1 MNTNFGNRL
10 LPQQS
15 SVTTQ
20 SAAEL
25 QTPLPS
31 TQTDPSL
38 RGTTWLA
45 NGETEDLLSV
55 IEQFRHAMQAAG
67 LTPPSSIIPDGKLH
81 RFASNGKQND
91 NAGWYVFHLDG
102 VPVGCFGDWRTG
114 FTQTWRADIGRALT
128 IEEEDQH
135 HAKVEA
141 IKREREAEEIRRRT
155 EAREK
160 ANLIWAEALPCA
172 NHPYLI
178 AKQIQAHRAR
188 LYKDT
193 LVIPLR
199 SGGELHSLQFIHADG
214 SKKFLTGGRIKG
226 CYFSIGNLKDAPVLC
241 ICEGFATGV
250 TIHEATGYPVAVA
263 FNAGNLE
270 SVAGGLHEKFPELDL
285 MICADDDFS
294 TEGNPGL
301 TTGTKTARAV
311 GGLLA
316 IPDFGPD
323 RREGMTDF
331 NDMARLRGLEAV
343 KRAIVGVATS
353 VADQGGGDEQGG
365 DEQKAAADFQSLSL
379 SSASSNTGVS
389 QVAEVQANGDAL
401 CVVTPPS
408 SPEVSQ
414 VADSPASPIPET
426 ADRPAFRVF
435 DEWLEDGGEKLR
447 PGVWHFGTDK
457 EGNPTQTWISSPL
470 HVEAVT
476 YDGQDN
482 HFGRM
487 LRFKNTIGGWR
498 EWAMPMQMLAG
509 TGDELRGEL
518 LSMGLEI
525 DPSPNARRLLST
537 YLQAKLPKRR
547 ILCALQVGWCED
559 SFVLPD
565 TVIGPKAS
573 GLIFQSGEC
582 IHDEHTTGGTLA
594 GWQSEIAARA
604 KGNPLL
610 LLALSAAFSGPLLA
624 KCNAEGGGL
633 HFVGDS
639 STGKT
644 TLLEAACSVWGG
656 ANYRRSWR
664 ATANGMEGAAALFN
678 DCLLALDEISEC
690 NPNEVGNIVYALGN
704 GRGKQRASRTGS
716 PRALTRWRCMVLSSG
731 ERTIETTMQEG
742 GNRAKAGQAVRLLDL
757 SVARASGAW
766 DNLHDLPS
774 GTAFSDAIKR
784 AAVTHYGHA
793 GRAFLEKL
801 THDNSDF
808 CALLERIKGL
818 QEFPVKGSE
827 GQEKRAAA
835 RFALIALA
843 GELAT
848 EYSITGWLPGDAIN
862 AAALAFKAWR
872 ASRGQGNS
880 ERIQVL
886 ERLREFIDRHGD
898 SRFSDKDA
906 KGDIPIRDR
915 AGWWQDTPDGRIY
928 LFSAGGLNE
937 ALKGFDYGRAQDLL
951 AEVGVLPPRDAQRKH
966 SRTSRVNGE
975 SKRLYP
981 IDLSK
986 LGDDY
991 GTA

>member
-1 MNTNFGNRL
+1 MFDIY
-10 LPQQS
+10 S
-15 SVTTQ
+15 
-20 SAAEL
+20 
-25 QTPLPS
+25 
-31 TQTDPSL
+31 
-38 RGTTWLA
+38 
-45 NGETEDLLSV
+45 
-55 IEQFRHAMQAAG
+55 QFRNAMEAAG
-67 LTPPSSIIPDGKLH
+67 ITPPDVIKADGVLH
-81 RFASNGKQND
+81 RFPTNGKPD
-91 NAGWYVFHLDG
+91 DDAGWYVFYNDG
-102 VPVGCFGDWRTG
+102 IPAGAFGDWRLG
-114 FTQTWRADIGRALT
+114 VDYKWRADIDRALT
-128 IEEEDQH
+128 RIEEEEHRTKLEAMKHLREVEQNKRR
-135 HAKVEA
+135 AK
-141 IKREREAEEIRRRT
+141 
-155 EAREK
+155 AREQ
-160 ANLIWAEALPCA
+160 ANLIWADAIPCA
-172 NHPYLI
+172 NHSYLA
-178 AKQIQAHRAR
+178 AKGIGPNKTR
-188 LYKDT
+188 LFGDE
-193 LVIPLR
+193 LVIPLKE
-199 SGGELHSLQFIHADG
+199 GNELHSLQFISPNGD
-214 SKKFLTGGRIKG
+214 KRFLPGGRVSG
-226 CYFSIGNLKDAPVLC
+226 CYFRIGNSDGKDALC
-241 ICEGFATGV
+241 IAEGFATGAS
-250 TIHEATGYPVAVA
+250 IHEATGLPVAVA

-270 SVAGGLHEKFPELDL
+270 SVARGLAEKFPELPL
-285 MICADDDFS
+285 IICADDDFS

-301 TTGTKTARAV
+301 TKGTETARAV

-323 RREGMTDF
+323 RRDGMTDF
-331 NDMARLRGLEAV
+331 NDMERLRGLEAV
-343 KRAIVGVATS
+343 KLAIMGVAAS
-353 VADQGGGDEQGG
+353 VGDQGSGGEQGG
-365 DEQKAAADFQSLSL
+365 DEQKVAVDFQSLSL
-379 SSASSNTGVS
+379 SSASPDTEVS
-389 QVAEVQANGDAL
+389 RVAEVQANGDEAYA
-401 CVVTPPS
+401 VTPAS
-408 SPEVSQ
+408 SAEVAQ
-414 VADSPASPIPET
+414 VADSTVSTANPIPDI
-426 ADRPAFRVF
+426 ADRPTFRVF
-435 DEWLEDGGEKLR
+435 NEWLEHGGKKLR

-457 EGNPTQTWISSPL
+457 EGHPIQTWISSPL
-470 HVEAVT
+470 YVEAVT
-476 YDGQDN
+476 YDGKDN

-518 LSMGLEI
+518 LSMGVEI

-537 YLQAKLPKRR
+537 YLQAKPPKRR
-547 ILCALQVGWCED
+547 IRCALQVGWCED

-573 GLIFQSGEC
+573 GLIFQSGEGV
-582 IHDEHTTGGTLA
+582 HDEHTIGGTLA

-604 KGNPLL
+604 VGNPLL
-610 LLALSAAFSGPLLA
+610 LLTLSAAFSGPLLA

-742 GNRAKAGQAVRLLDL
+742 GNRSKAGQAVRLLDL
-757 SVARASGAW
+757 QVARTFGAW

-774 GTAFSDAIKR
+774 GTTFSDAIKR
-784 AAVTHYGHA
+784 AAATHHGHA

-801 THDNSDF
+801 TRDNSDF

-818 QEFPVKGSE
+818 REFSVEGSE

-835 RFALIALA
+835 RFALIALG

-848 EYSITGWLPGDAIN
+848 EYGLTGWSPGDAIQ
-862 AAALAFKAWR
+862 AAALSFKAWR
-872 ASRGQGNS
+872 ASRGHGNS

-886 ERLREFIDRHGD
+886 ERLRDFIDRHGD

-906 KGDIPIRDR
+906 KTDIPIRDR
-915 AGWWQDTPDGRIY
+915 AGWWEDTPDDRIY
-928 LFSAGGLNE
+928 LFTAGGLRE

-951 AEVGVLPPRDAQRKH
+951 AEVGVLPPRDAQGKH

-991 GTA
+991 GAA

>member
-1 MNTNFGNRL
+1 MAKEIAGSPMFSPT
-10 LPQQS
+10 
-15 SVTTQ
+15 
-20 SAAEL
+20 
-25 QTPLPS
+25 
-31 TQTDPSL
+31 
-38 RGTTWLA
+38 
-45 NGETEDLLSV
+45 
-55 IEQFRHAMQAAG
+55 EQFRHVMQAAG

-81 RFASNGKQND
+81 RFASNGKRND
-91 NAGWYVFHLDG
+91 DAGWYVLHLDG
-102 VPVGCFGDWRTG
+102 IAAGCFGDWRGG
-114 FTQTWRADIGRALT
+114 FSQTWRADIGRALT
-128 IEEEDQH
+128 AEEEDQQR
-135 HAKVEA
+135 AKVEA
-141 IKREREAEEIRRRT
+141 IRREREAEEARRKT

-160 ANLIWAEALPCA
+160 ANLIWTEAVPCA
-172 NHPYLI
+172 SHPYLTR
-178 AKQIQAHRAR
+178 KQIQAHGAR
-188 LYKDT
+188 LYKDA
-193 LVIPLR
+193 LVIPMR

-214 SKKFLTGGRIKG
+214 SKKFLTGGRITG
-226 CYFSIGNLKDAPVLC
+226 CYFSIGNLKDAPALA

-263 FNAGNLE
+263 FNAANLE
-270 SVAGGLHEKFPELDL
+270 AVARYMREKFPDL
-285 MICADDDFS
+285 PLIICADDDFA

-301 TTGTKTARAV
+301 TKGTEAARAV
-311 GGLLA
+311 GGFLA
-316 IPDFGPD
+316 IPDFGISRPN
-323 RREGMTDF
+323 GATDF
-331 NDMARLRGLEAV
+331 NDMAILHGKEAV
-343 KRAIVGVATS
+343 KRAIVGVAAS
-353 VADQGGGDEQGG
+353 VTEQGDGDEQGG
-365 DEQKAAADFQSLSL
+365 DEQKATADFQSLNL
-379 SSASSNTGVS
+379 SSASSDTEVS
-389 QVAEVQANGDAL
+389 QVAEVQANGGAL
-401 CVVTPPS
+401 CVVTS
-408 SPEVSQ
+408 SNSAEVTQ
-414 VADSPASPIPET
+414 VADGSASPIPDI

-435 DEWLEDGGEKLR
+435 DEWVEHGGEKLL

-457 EGNPTQTWISSPL
+457 DGNPIQTWICSPL
-470 HVEAVT
+470 YVEAVT

-482 HFGRM
+482 NFGRM

-509 TGDELRGEL
+509 MGDELRGEL
-518 LSMGLEI
+518 LSMGVEI

-537 YLQAKLPKRR
+537 YLQATPPKRR
-547 ILCALQVGWCED
+547 IRCALQVGWCED

-573 GLIFQSGEC
+573 GLIFQSGERV
-582 IHDEHTTGGTLA
+582 HDEYTTGGTLA

-604 KGNPLL
+604 EGNPLL
-610 LLALSAAFSGPLLA
+610 TLALSAGFSGPLLT
-624 KCNAEGGGL
+624 KCNAESGGL

-664 ATANGMEGAAALFN
+664 ATANGMEGTAALLN

-690 NPNEVGNIVYALGN
+690 NPNEVGAIVYALGN
-704 GRGKQRASRTGS
+704 GRGKQRASRSGN
-716 PRALTRWRCMVLSSG
+716 PRPLNRWHCMVLSSG

-757 SVARASGAW
+757 QVARAFGAW

-784 AAVTHYGHA
+784 AAATHYGHA

-801 THDNSDF
+801 TRDDRDF

-818 QEFPVKGSE
+818 QEFSVKGSE

-848 EYSITGWLPGDAIN
+848 EYGITGWSPGDAIQ
-862 AAALAFKAWR
+862 AAALGFKVWR
-872 ASRGQGNS
+872 ASRGKGNG

-886 ERLREFIDRHGD
+886 ERLRDFIDRHGD

-906 KGDIPIRDR
+906 KSDIAVRDR
-915 AGWWQDTPDGRIY
+915 AGWWQDNPDGRIY
-928 LFSAGGLNE
+928 LFTGAGLRE
-937 ALKGFDYGRAQDLL
+937 ALKGFDYDRAQDLL
-951 AEVGVLPPRDAQRKH
+951 AEVGVLPQRDAQGRH
-966 SRTSRVNGE
+966 SRSSRVNG
-975 SKRLYP
+975 KPTRWYP